1 MEREKREIL
10 VPDSYT
16 GHGLETFLAGGQGG
30 GAGPEVDQVLPLQR
44 AHLLDHAPQPPLER
58 HQPEAWNMILE
69 ERVHTGEMIEED
81 KRIKYTI
88 YNNI

>member
-1 MEREKREIL
+1 MERRRQEERDGGRERQTERAGEMEREQREIL

-58 HQPEAWNMILE
+58 HQPEA
-69 ERVHTGEMIEED
+69 
-81 KRIKYTI
+81 
-88 YNNI
+88 